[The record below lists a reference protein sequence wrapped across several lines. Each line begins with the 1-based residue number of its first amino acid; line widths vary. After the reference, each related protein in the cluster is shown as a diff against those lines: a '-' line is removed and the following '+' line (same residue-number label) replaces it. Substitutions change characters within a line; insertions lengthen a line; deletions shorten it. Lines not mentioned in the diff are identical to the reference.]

1 MIEGSRW
8 LLRVPTIRP
17 HLGDEGP
24 LGLPAA
30 QPPRG
35 RRPAGSEGELPGERC
50 RGAAG
55 GTMETVPHVGG
66 GGVRTWTSLPPKLS
80 DGTRENGEDR
90 NHSGL

>member
-1 MIEGSRW
+1 MKGMIEGSRW

-17 HLGDEGP
+17 HLGDGGP

-55 GTMETVPHVGG
+55 GTMETVPHMSVGG
-66 GGVRTWTSLPPKLS
+66 TNLDQPPF
-80 DGTRENGEDR
+80 GTRGRNSGEW
-90 NHSGL
+90 